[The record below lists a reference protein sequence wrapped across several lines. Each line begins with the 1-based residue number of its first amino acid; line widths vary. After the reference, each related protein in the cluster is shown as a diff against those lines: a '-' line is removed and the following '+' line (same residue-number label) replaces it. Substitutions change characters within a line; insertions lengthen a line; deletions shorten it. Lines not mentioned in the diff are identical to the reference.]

1 MLLVVASKESS
12 RKTHI
17 MYGANLSYKL
27 VMRYLDEVLRAG
39 LLEFDGESLYT
50 ISCRGEEFLKIFETY
65 DENCKELECH
75 LNDLENDRE
84 ALEKM
89 LSS

>member
-1 MLLVVASKESS
+1 MVASAEGS

-27 VMRYLDEVLRAG
+27 VTRYLVEVLDAG
-39 LLEFDGESLYT
+39 LLEFDGESFYNIT
-50 ISCRGEEFLKIFETY
+50 CRGEEFLKLYGTY
-65 DENCKELECH
+65 EKNRKELETH
-75 LNDLENDRE
+75 LNDLENGRE
-84 ALEKM
+84 ILEKM